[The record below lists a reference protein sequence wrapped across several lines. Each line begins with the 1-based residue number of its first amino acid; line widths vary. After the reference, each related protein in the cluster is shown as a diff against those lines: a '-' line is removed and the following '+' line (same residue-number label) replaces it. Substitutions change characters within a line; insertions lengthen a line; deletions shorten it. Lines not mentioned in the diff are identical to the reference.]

1 MFYSEPFFYKV
12 VEVVENGE
20 SYKLRYLGAEPY
32 THIPAER
39 VYNFTRSGGYLL
51 VFNALTYCS
60 LCYVVSYARE
70 IMVYITF
77 EHPAVAAVGF
87 VISS

>member
-1 MFYSEPFFYKV
+1 MLYSEPLFYKV

-20 SYKLRYLGAEPY
+20 SYKLRYLRAEPY
-32 THIPAER
+32 TNIPSER
-39 VYNFTRSGGYLL
+39 VYNFASSGGYLL
-51 VFNALTYCS
+51 VFNSLIYCS

-77 EHPAVAAVGF
+77 KHPAVAAVG
-87 VISS
+87 VIITA